1 MSIPILT
8 FSTSALVLTLYIL
21 HDEIQRAR
29 DKHNT
34 SKIKRPPRYNG
45 WIGITTTL
53 FWASALTI
61 LLFATPTLETGAILT
76 STIFCL
82 LGLLLLHRYATSYL
96 SINPNGT
103 ITHRTWTGR
112 RITTPINAYT
122 YTPTETTA
130 EGDFHP
136 DQLKLYNS
144 KGQIIASFSPR
155 ILKEYTIAAHL
166 IFRHTEHRW
175 ADMNTPEDAHTIKKA
190 AAHPLNITR
199 SLRRFRDGN
208 NLATETLTT
217 PTHPKTNPG
226 LHKNHRRGGV
236 FKSLIVLNALG

>member
-1 MSIPILT
+1 MMPRRTTKYLSIT
-8 FSTSALVLTLYIL
+8 AG
-21 HDEIQRAR
+21 A
-29 DKHNT
+29 
-34 SKIKRPPRYNG
+34 
-45 WIGITTTL
+45 TTTYPP
-53 FWASALTI
+53 I
-61 LLFATPTLETGAILT
+61 I
-76 STIFCL
+76 TIFCL
-82 LGLLLLHRYATSYL
+82 FGLLLLHRYATSYL
-96 SINPNGT
+96 SINPSGT

-190 AAHPLNITR
+190 AAHPLNIIR
-199 SLRRFRDGN
+199 SLRRFRNGN
-208 NLATETLTT
+208 NLATETLT
-217 PTHPKTNPG
+217 PTHPKN
-226 LHKNHRRGGV
+226 
-236 FKSLIVLNALG
+236 

>member
-53 FWASALTI
+53 FWANALTL

-96 SINPNGT
+96 SINPSGT

-199 SLRRFRDGN
+199 SLRRFRNGN
-208 NLATETLTT
+208 NLATETLT
-217 PTHPKTNPG
+217 PTHPQN
-226 LHKNHRRGGV
+226 
-236 FKSLIVLNALG
+236 

>member
-53 FWASALTI
+53 FWANALAL

-112 RITTPINAYT
+112 HITTPITSINAYT

-190 AAHPLNITR
+190 AANPLNIIR
-199 SLRRFRDGN
+199 SLHRFRSGN

-217 PTHPKTNPG
+217 PTHPKN
-226 LHKNHRRGGV
+226 
-236 FKSLIVLNALG
+236 

>member
-53 FWASALTI
+53 FWANALAL

-112 RITTPINAYT
+112 RITTPITSINAYT

-217 PTHPKTNPG
+217 PTHPKN
-226 LHKNHRRGGV
+226 
-236 FKSLIVLNALG
+236 

>member
-21 HDEIQRAR
+21 HDEIQRTR

-34 SKIKRPPRYNG
+34 STIKRPPRYHG

-61 LLFATPTLETGAILT
+61 LLFTTPTPETGTILA
-76 STIFCL
+76 STAFCL
-82 LGLLLLHRYATSYL
+82 LGLLLLHKYATSYL

-112 RITTPINAYT
+112 RITAPINAYT
-122 YTPTETTA
+122 YPPTETTA

-144 KGQIIASFSPR
+144 KGQKIASFSPR

-190 AAHPLNITR
+190 AAHPLNIIR
-199 SLRRFRDGN
+199 SLRRFRNGN
-208 NLATETLTT
+208 NLAAETLT
-217 PTHPKTNPG
+217 PTHPKN
-226 LHKNHRRGGV
+226 
-236 FKSLIVLNALG
+236 

>member
-1 MSIPILT
+1 MSIPTLT
-8 FSTSALVLTLYIL
+8 FSTAALALTLYIL
-21 HDEIQRAR
+21 HDEIQRTR

-34 SKIKRPPRYNG
+34 STIKRPPRYHG

-61 LLFATPTLETGAILT
+61 LLFATPTPETGAILA
-76 STIFCL
+76 STAFCF
-82 LGLLLLHRYATSYL
+82 LGLFLLHKYATSYL
-96 SINPNGT
+96 SINPDAT

-112 RITTPINAYT
+112 RITTPITSINAYT

-144 KGQIIASFSPR
+144 KGQKIASFSPR

-190 AAHPLNITR
+190 AAHPLNIIR
-199 SLRRFRDGN
+199 SLRRFRNGN

-217 PTHPKTNPG
+217 PNTPKN
-226 LHKNHRRGGV
+226 
-236 FKSLIVLNALG
+236 

>member
-53 FWASALTI
+53 FWANALTL

-76 STIFCL
+76 STIFCF

-190 AAHPLNITR
+190 AANPLNITR
-199 SLRRFRDGN
+199 SLRRFRNGN
-208 NLATETLTT
+208 NLATETLT
-217 PTHPKTNPG
+217 PTHPKN
-226 LHKNHRRGGV
+226 
-236 FKSLIVLNALG
+236 

>member
-53 FWASALTI
+53 FWANALTL

-112 RITTPINAYT
+112 RITTPNNAYT
-122 YTPTETTA
+122 STPAETTA
-130 EGDFHP
+130 EGDVHP
-136 DQLKLYNS
+136 DQLKLDHS
-144 KGQIIASFSPR
+144 QGQIIASFSPR

-190 AAHPLNITR
+190 AAHPLNIIR
-199 SLRRFRDGN
+199 SLRRFRNGN

-217 PTHPKTNPG
+217 PNTPKN
-226 LHKNHRRGGV
+226 
-236 FKSLIVLNALG
+236 

>member
-53 FWASALTI
+53 FWANALTL

-190 AAHPLNITR
+190 AAHPLNIIR
-199 SLRRFRDGN
+199 SLRRFRNGN
-208 NLATETLTT
+208 NLATETLT
-217 PTHPKTNPG
+217 PTHPKN
-226 LHKNHRRGGV
+226 
-236 FKSLIVLNALG
+236 

>member
-1 MSIPILT
+1 MNNLMMPRRTTKYLSIT
-8 FSTSALVLTLYIL
+8 AG
-21 HDEIQRAR
+21 A
-29 DKHNT
+29 
-34 SKIKRPPRYNG
+34 
-45 WIGITTTL
+45 TTTYPP
-53 FWASALTI
+53 I
-61 LLFATPTLETGAILT
+61 I
-76 STIFCL
+76 TIFCL
-82 LGLLLLHRYATSYL
+82 LGLLLLHKYATSYL

-112 RITTPINAYT
+112 RITTPITSINAYT
-122 YTPTETTA
+122 YTPTEPTA

-175 ADMNTPEDAHTIKKA
+175 ADMNTPEDAHTITKA

-199 SLRRFRDGN
+199 SLRRFRNGN
-208 NLATETLTT
+208 NLATEALIT
-217 PTHPKTNPG
+217 PTHPKN
-226 LHKNHRRGGV
+226 
-236 FKSLIVLNALG
+236 

>member
-8 FSTSALVLTLYIL
+8 FSTAALALTLYIL

-34 SKIKRPPRYNG
+34 STIKRPPRYHG

-61 LLFATPTLETGAILT
+61 LLFATPTPETGIILT
-76 STIFCL
+76 STAFCL
-82 LGLLLLHRYATSYL
+82 LGLLLLHKYATSYL

-112 RITTPINAYT
+112 RITTPITSINAYT

-144 KGQIIASFSPR
+144 KGQKIASFSPR
-155 ILKEYTIAAHL
+155 TLKEYTITAHL

-199 SLRRFRDGN
+199 SLRRLRNGN
-208 NLATETLTT
+208 NLATETLT
-217 PTHPKTNPG
+217 PTHPKN
-226 LHKNHRRGGV
+226 
-236 FKSLIVLNALG
+236 

>member
-8 FSTSALVLTLYIL
+8 FSTTALVLTLYIL

-53 FWASALTI
+53 FWANALTL
-61 LLFATPTLETGAILT
+61 LLFATPTFETGAILT

-82 LGLLLLHRYATSYL
+82 LGLFLLHRYATSYL

-112 RITTPINAYT
+112 RITTPITSINAYT

-190 AAHPLNITR
+190 AANPLNIIR
-199 SLRRFRDGN
+199 SLHRFRSGN

-217 PTHPKTNPG
+217 PTHPKN
-226 LHKNHRRGGV
+226 
-236 FKSLIVLNALG
+236 

>member
-21 HDEIQRAR
+21 HDEIQRTR

-34 SKIKRPPRYNG
+34 STIKRPPRYHG

-61 LLFATPTLETGAILT
+61 LLFTTPTPETGTILA
-76 STIFCL
+76 STAFCL
-82 LGLLLLHRYATSYL
+82 LGLLLLHKYATSYL

-112 RITTPINAYT
+112 RITTPITSINAYT

-144 KGQIIASFSPR
+144 KGQKIASFSPR
-155 ILKEYTIAAHL
+155 TLKEYTITAHL

-199 SLRRFRDGN
+199 SLRRLRNGN
-208 NLATETLTT
+208 NLATETLT
-217 PTHPKTNPG
+217 PTHPKN
-226 LHKNHRRGGV
+226 
-236 FKSLIVLNALG
+236 

>member
-53 FWASALTI
+53 FWANALTL

-112 RITTPINAYT
+112 HITTPITSINAYT

-190 AAHPLNITR
+190 TAHPLNIIR
-199 SLRRFRDGN
+199 SLRRLRNGN
-208 NLATETLTT
+208 NLAAETLT
-217 PTHPKTNPG
+217 PTHPKN
-226 LHKNHRRGGV
+226 
-236 FKSLIVLNALG
+236 

>member
-53 FWASALTI
+53 FWANALTL

-96 SINPNGT
+96 SINPSGT

-155 ILKEYTIAAHL
+155 TLKEYTIAAHL

-199 SLRRFRDGN
+199 SLRRFRNGN
-208 NLATETLTT
+208 NLATETLT
-217 PTHPKTNPG
+217 PTHPKN
-226 LHKNHRRGGV
+226 
-236 FKSLIVLNALG
+236 

>member
-1 MSIPILT
+1 MM
-8 FSTSALVLTLYIL
+8 
-21 HDEIQRAR
+21 
-29 DKHNT
+29 
-34 SKIKRPPRYNG
+34 PRYTTKYLSITAG
-45 WIGITTTL
+45 ATTTYPP
-53 FWASALTI
+53 I
-61 LLFATPTLETGAILT
+61 I
-76 STIFCL
+76 TIFCL

-112 RITTPINAYT
+112 RITTPITSINAYT

-199 SLRRFRDGN
+199 SLRRLRNGN
-208 NLATETLTT
+208 NLAAETLT
-217 PTHPKTNPG
+217 PTHPKN
-226 LHKNHRRGGV
+226 
-236 FKSLIVLNALG
+236 

>member
-53 FWASALTI
+53 FWANALTL
-61 LLFATPTLETGAILT
+61 LLFASPTLETGAILT

-190 AAHPLNITR
+190 AAHPLNIIR
-199 SLRRFRDGN
+199 SLRRFRNGN

-217 PTHPKTNPG
+217 PNTPKN
-226 LHKNHRRGGV
+226 
-236 FKSLIVLNALG
+236 

>member
-53 FWASALTI
+53 FWANALTL

-76 STIFCL
+76 STIFCF

-96 SINPNGT
+96 SINPNRT

-112 RITTPINAYT
+112 RITTPITSINAYT

-190 AAHPLNITR
+190 AAHPLNIIR
-199 SLRRFRDGN
+199 SLRRFRNGN
-208 NLATETLTT
+208 NLATETLT
-217 PTHPKTNPG
+217 PTHPKN
-226 LHKNHRRGGV
+226 
-236 FKSLIVLNALG
+236 

>member
-53 FWASALTI
+53 FWANALTL

-190 AAHPLNITR
+190 AANPLNIIR
-199 SLRRFRDGN
+199 SLRRFRNGN

-217 PTHPKTNPG
+217 PNTPKN
-226 LHKNHRRGGV
+226 
-236 FKSLIVLNALG
+236 

>member
-53 FWASALTI
+53 FWANALTL

-144 KGQIIASFSPR
+144 KGQKIASFSPR

-190 AAHPLNITR
+190 AAHPLNIIR
-199 SLRRFRDGN
+199 SLRRFRNGN

-217 PTHPKTNPG
+217 PNTPKN
-226 LHKNHRRGGV
+226 
-236 FKSLIVLNALG
+236 